1 MRRIKI
7 DKNTFVQL
15 ERNLVKMRKK
25 RLKLGDIY
33 EISLPN
39 EMNAYGRLY
48 KESTLAIYEKI
59 CSNVDE
65 CKLQYIFV

>member
-1 MRRIKI
+1 
-7 DKNTFVQL
+7 
-15 ERNLVKMRKK
+15 MRKK